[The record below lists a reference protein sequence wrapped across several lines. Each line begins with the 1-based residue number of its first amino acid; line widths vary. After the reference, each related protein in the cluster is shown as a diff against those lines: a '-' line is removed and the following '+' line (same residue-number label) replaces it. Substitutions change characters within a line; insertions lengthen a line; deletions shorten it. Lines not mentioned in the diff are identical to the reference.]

1 MSSLGDRIKALESL
15 GQYFNSFNEND
26 PKYEKLVLAIEKSY
40 QNNGWFRKEE
50 CLKAISSWGIA
61 LKKEKIENWLAKY
74 ELAENKNPKTIA
86 LVLAGNIP
94 MVGFHDL
101 IAVWISGNNAL
112 VKCASKDKV
121 LIPFIVNNNPIFKEM
136 TTFTNE
142 KLKDFD
148 AVIATGSNNTGRY
161 FNYYFSKYPSVIR
174 KNRNGVGILNGR
186 ESNEEMEGLGRDML
200 QYFGLGCRN
209 ISKLYLP
216 KGYDLNQIFGS
227 IYPLKSVIEVHKYAN
242 NYDYNKA
249 VFLMSNYDFVENGFL
264 MLKKDEK
271 ISSPIG
277 CVYYEEYEN
286 LISLQMKLEN
296 KKPDIQ
302 CIVTNEAIPNKICF
316 GQTQNPALWDY
327 ADDIDTIEFL
337 TNL

>member
-61 LKKEKIENWLAKY
+61 LKKEKIEKWLAKY

-112 VKCASKDKV
+112 VKCSSKDKV

-142 KLKDFD
+142 KLKDFH

-209 ISKLYLP
+209 VSKLYLP

-249 VFLMSNYDFVENGFL
+249 VFL
-264 MLKKDEK
+264 
-271 ISSPIG
+271 
-277 CVYYEEYEN
+277 
-286 LISLQMKLEN
+286 
-296 KKPDIQ
+296 
-302 CIVTNEAIPNKICF
+302 NE
-316 GQTQNPALWDY
+316 
-327 ADDIDTIEFL
+327 
-337 TNL
+337 